1 MLLIEDKKRKRF
13 NKLTEKKYE
22 EKIFYTY
29 GGLLLGYS
37 LILMSIIKYTFLYLS
52 IFVVSSLLYGF
63 YKLYKKFNAYKRL
76 YEFHKISFF
85 MKAIIILRNGLN
97 LSFTPS
103 ALGAYFGVI
112 LFIILNQFTQIV
124 DMHDETYN
132 TYVQIY
138 LFGFVA
144 SMPPGI
150 IYAFRNLI
158 GNIVAILIALL
169 IVIFLIPK
177 EMSPTYYWLARHH
190 IANYSDYE
198 FVFNQQQCDSFQD
211 YHVPLTLLKNNNC
224 KIKHAYTVIRTTEH
238 NHIIKIHEHKLHTK
252 IFHIPK
258 KSVVRVVEVQQSLP
272 TVKLLNEVAYNF
284 SRLYHKNLMLLVSNK
299 KGQVIGSHGINSDQ
313 TYTFKIYKTKPL
325 VLASDIAKNNN
336 LFSFSD
342 PSSTIDE
349 SLSGSALFQLSTDRK
364 NKFFRKMHYWL
375 IDKNSTYSSDLT
387 ISDLVKTFKLMVS
400 DKYLKE
406 IFLDLQY
413 LSKFNFEN
421 EPVIQMRVDTDK
433 VSSLFLYFETQKLII
448 NISSTDSIKHLSI
461 EKPPLNHLVNS
472 IMSL

>member
-1 MLLIEDKKRKRF
+1 
-13 NKLTEKKYE
+13 
-22 EKIFYTY
+22 
-29 GGLLLGYS
+29 
-37 LILMSIIKYTFLYLS
+37 
-52 IFVVSSLLYGF
+52 
-63 YKLYKKFNAYKRL
+63 
-76 YEFHKISFF
+76 
-85 MKAIIILRNGLN
+85 
-97 LSFTPS
+97 
-103 ALGAYFGVI
+103 
-112 LFIILNQFTQIV
+112 
-124 DMHDETYN
+124 
-132 TYVQIY
+132 
-138 LFGFVA
+138 
-144 SMPPGI
+144 
-150 IYAFRNLI
+150 
-158 GNIVAILIALL
+158 
-169 IVIFLIPK
+169 
-177 EMSPTYYWLARHH
+177 
-190 IANYSDYE
+190 
-198 FVFNQQQCDSFQD
+198 
-211 YHVPLTLLKNNNC
+211 
-224 KIKHAYTVIRTTEH
+224 
-238 NHIIKIHEHKLHTK
+238 
-252 IFHIPK
+252 
-258 KSVVRVVEVQQSLP
+258 
-272 TVKLLNEVAYNF
+272 
-284 SRLYHKNLMLLVSNK
+284 MLLVSNK